1 MSSKDAAFDVDE
13 CIQRLLSFTPGK
25 TGHRLS
31 ASELLAACEQCKTIL
46 MAQPVLLELAAPI
59 RVLGDVHG
67 QYSDLLRLF
76 GPPPLSAGT
85 TAATAGSPSAAAR
98 RVWVNWGACAE
109 FGGLPPESNYLFM
122 GDYVDRGSHGYEY
135 SPAHPA
141 RSFVG
146 VER

>member
-1 MSSKDAAFDVDE
+1 MPPKDQPFDVDE

-76 GPPPLSAGT
+76 GPHTP
-85 TAATAGSPSAAAR
+85 
-98 RVWVNWGACAE
+98 VCWHYCCYCW
-109 FGGLPPESNYLFM
+109 
-122 GDYVDRGSHGYEY
+122 
-135 SPAHPA
+135 
-141 RSFVG
+141 
-146 VER
+146 

>member
-1 MSSKDAAFDVDE
+1 MSSKDAAFDVDD

-76 GPPPLSAGT
+76 GPHNPCLLALLALLLVARQPPRG
-85 TAATAGSPSAAAR
+85 G
-98 RVWVNWGACAE
+98 
-109 FGGLPPESNYLFM
+109 FG
-122 GDYVDRGSHGYEY
+122 
-135 SPAHPA
+135 
-141 RSFVG
+141 
-146 VER
+146 